1 MFRNN
6 GARHTMLFNTGPGGH
21 ATAPSCVTFDN
32 FSYLMVAYDVVYRV
46 GGHATVSSHV
56 TIYDSA
62 FMMVCSLWRDHEAD
76 RKITLVQCKRDKG
89 FGVLGLII
97 GTHAARKGLACV
109 HRFWHAW
116 SFTKN
121 PCFF

>member
-1 MFRNN
+1 M
-6 GARHTMLFNTGPGGH
+6 
-21 ATAPSCVTFDN
+21 CTFDN

-62 FMMVCSLWRDHEAD
+62 FMMVCSFWRDHEAD
-76 RKITLVQCKRDKG
+76 PKITLVQCKRHKG

-97 GTHAARKGLACV
+97 GTQAARKGLACV

-121 PCFF
+121 PCFLFG